1 MRHRRCNNIMLFS
14 MSEKSIE
21 DSISIHN
28 CSINAYNT
36 YNLDGLS
43 HTHFT
48 YSIDM
53 EIGGIG
59 SFVFEIVHNIDA
71 RRTVTRLSKS
81 KNVWNRG
88 VASDVPRDPENTG
101 MSLSERQIKTVLSRF
116 ILQKRYDLVNNR
128 L

>member
-1 MRHRRCNNIMLFS
+1 
-14 MSEKSIE
+14 
-21 DSISIHN
+21 
-28 CSINAYNT
+28 
-36 YNLDGLS
+36 
-43 HTHFT
+43 
-48 YSIDM
+48 M

-101 MSLSERQIKTVLSRF
+101 VSLSERQIKTVLSRF